1 MKKEHFGLSLGLV
14 MVRNNSPRNSHFLN
28 KSVPYQIQEMF
39 AYLSL

>member
-28 KSVPYQIQEMF
+28 KLVPCQIQEIF
-39 AYLSL
+39 PYLSF